1 MAYQTTWGGFFVA
14 RPNLPV
20 ARKRLFHPAPMFRLE
35 GEMVDQQFYLPNNAV
50 LVVAPVAEDM
60 AGGARSCI
68 AMNIAAM
75 CDAWR
80 AARQPVL
87 DHAADGRLD
96 TADLKARLRRE
107 GLNCLVLAGGFTKSS
122 LNAALEKFGKS
133 GFEAYVVNDAICGV
147 EHFAPASGCLTV
159 EEAIGALAPDH
170 EPSRAAGV
178 F

>member
-1 MAYQTTWGGFFVA
+1 MAYQTTWGGFLLSA
-14 RPNLPV
+14 NLSV
-20 ARKRLFHPAPMFRLE
+20 ARKRLFHPVPVFRLE
-35 GEMVDQQFYLPNNAV
+35 GEMDEQFYLPNNAV
-50 LVVAPVAEDM
+50 LVVAPVAGD
-60 AGGARSCI
+60 ARSRI
-68 AMNIAAM
+68 AMNITAM
-75 CDAWR
+75 RDAWR

-87 DHAADGRLD
+87 DHAADGRFD
-96 TADLKARLRRE
+96 AADMKTRLRRE

-133 GFEAYVVNDAICGV
+133 RFEAYVVNDAICGV
-147 EHFAPASGCLTV
+147 EHFAPASGCLTA